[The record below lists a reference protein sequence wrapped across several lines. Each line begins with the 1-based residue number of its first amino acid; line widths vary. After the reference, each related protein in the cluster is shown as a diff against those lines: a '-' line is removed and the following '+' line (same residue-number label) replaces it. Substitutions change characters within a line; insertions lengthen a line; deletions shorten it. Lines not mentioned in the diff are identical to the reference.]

1 MLPFQAIF
9 GYTLVGKFPD
19 LMNYIEKIRRVDKK
33 HLDQLSTMASIPK
46 ATRLKDEKTE
56 RLRDSFWDRFTL
68 EQGDFD
74 DQHHPKETN
83 FRVYLE
89 NRYALLFECDIL
101 TEHTA
106 VEV

>member
-1 MLPFQAIF
+1 MLPFQAFF

-89 NRYALLFECDIL
+89 NRYALLYYL
-101 TEHTA
+101 M
-106 VEV
+106 